1 MDVPGLIAWGS
12 STQRCAQSGFKRSLA
27 SRKFGAVAILSCAGS
42 PVAWHFKQGAAEL
55 ENRLRAMSVSFVV
68 NTGTCSGIYGMVCCD
83 KAWKNRTSLRSSLS
97 EKENVGMRTFR

>member
-1 MDVPGLIAWGS
+1 MDVPGLIACGS

-42 PVAWHFKQGAAEL
+42 PVAWHFKHGAAVL

-68 NTGTCSGIYGMVCCD
+68 STGTCSGIYGIGCWD
-83 KAWKNRTSLRSSLS
+83 NAWKNRTSFLNSLS
-97 EKENVGMRTFR
+97 ENENVGIRT